1 MSKFLEGV
9 ERHTPNENEGKGP
22 FRVEYRDVVG
32 NLMATVVIKDD
43 VGSSYEEFI
52 KFGNTTNGVFELA
65 EPAIKP
71 EAAAEEDFEMIDN
84 MRQKKIDKFEK
95 NSGNITGTLTAAQE
109 LRAAD
114 PNPMKP
120 SRGVKRINKEVDQ
133 LGKVIA
139 KNVKRVAKMLK

>member
-9 ERHTPNENEGKGP
+9 EKHTPDKDIDAVTAAKRNVQRIFMKAGYTADAKV
-22 FRVEYRDVVG
+22 FRDDITLTLEDGTKVV
-32 NLMATVVIKDD
+32 LEIK
-43 VGSSYEEFI
+43 S
-52 KFGNTTNGVFELA
+52 
-65 EPAIKP
+65 AIKP

-109 LRAAD
+109 LRAND
-114 PNPMKP
+114 PDPTKP
-120 SRGVKRINKEVDQ
+120 SRGVKRINKEVDK

>member
-9 ERHTPNENEGKGP
+9 EKHTPNENKGKGP

-32 NLMATVVIKDD
+32 NLMATANIPDN

-52 KFGNTTNGVFELA
+52 NFAERTNGKIVLA
-65 EPAIKP
+65 EP
-71 EAAAEEDFEMIDN
+71 EEDFEMIDN

-109 LRAAD
+109 LRATD
-114 PNPMKP
+114 PDPTKP

-139 KNVKRVAKMLK
+139 KNVKRVAKLLK